1 VTASAIADEQEDL
14 DDNYIVVLIAKGGV
28 RLPPNEGFRLRGFS
42 TDLGTAT
49 IGLMTRFQ
57 EIGLPNRLPQELI
70 FEVRCPGRNLDD
82 AVALGSGLATSL
94 APLIS
99 FVVNAFVDVP
109 RAHLAYEASPGRTSR
124 RFWQADVQLGLPTF
138 TPAALLRS
146 ELLIP
151 FLHAIYTSSE
161 QARLGAAIS
170 QHHAALRDWTTA
182 GQPLVLMHMYP
193 ALEALAVL
201 HERAERSRLGL
212 PDKEAHAQHRGVD
225 LKDPNWTNILLGRIR
240 RDVIC
245 KGDHSTYNIA
255 RTASNGLEHG
265 FMDMPSVRADAQQ
278 VTRKLF
284 EYVREGVLD
293 LLNLDTDVRDRLA
306 KMTLLDVTP
315 LYAVMKGVLSG
326 DVDDVDQL
334 GFGGDNY
341 PRMEPEIKIDEIKY
355 QPDGRLTVTPSFTYT
370 VQTAAGVEFTPQMT
384 AMAVGINDPG
394 AFLASGPLVG
404 DE

>member
-1 VTASAIADEQEDL
+1 VTASAITDEEADL
-14 DDNYIVVLIAKGGV
+14 DDSYIVVLVAKGGV
-28 RLPPNEGFRLRGFS
+28 RLPPNEGFRLNGFQ
-42 TDLGTAT
+42 TDLGPAT
-49 IGLMTRFQ
+49 VGLATRFQ

-124 RFWQADVQLGLPTF
+124 RFWQADVLLGLPTF
-138 TPAALLRS
+138 TPGALLRS

-151 FLHAIYTSSE
+151 FLQAIYASAE

-170 QHHAALRDWTTA
+170 QYHAALRDWTTA
-182 GQPLVLMHMYP
+182 GQPLALMHLYP

-212 PDKEAHAQHRGVD
+212 ADKEAHAQHLGVD
-225 LKDPNWTNILLGRIR
+225 LDDENWVNIVLGRIR

-245 KGDHSTYNIA
+245 EGDHVTYNTA
-255 RTASNGLEHG
+255 RKASNGMEHG
-265 FMDMPSVRADAQQ
+265 FIDMPSVRADAQQ

-284 EYVREGVLD
+284 EYVRGGVLD
-293 LLNLDTDVRDRLA
+293 QNR
-306 KMTLLDVTP
+306 
-315 LYAVMKGVLSG
+315 
-326 DVDDVDQL
+326 
-334 GFGGDNY
+334 
-341 PRMEPEIKIDEIKY
+341 
-355 QPDGRLTVTPSFTYT
+355 
-370 VQTAAGVEFTPQMT
+370 
-384 AMAVGINDPG
+384 
-394 AFLASGPLVG
+394 
-404 DE
+404 